1 MGATR
6 ASAGSCSGNDLGV
19 RFRGPLVASYPS
31 AVLLVLLAL
40 CPYLVLATASLSL
53 DPLVGR
59 DAGVGKEGLLLT
71 AGLANACYSFGCV
84 VAAQFAQ
91 KLHGRRLL
99 VLYAALFVG

>member
-40 CPYLVLATASLSL
+40 CPYLVLATASLPL
-53 DPLVGR
+53 DPLIGR
-59 DAGVGKEGLLLT
+59 GAGVGKEGAAAHRRARQRLLLVRLRRGR
-71 AGLANACYSFGCV
+71 AVRAEAPR
-84 VAAQFAQ
+84 AAAP
-91 KLHGRRLL
+91 RS
-99 VLYAALFVG
+99 